1 MAVSIE
7 DIKKL
12 RAMTGAGLA
21 DVKKAL
27 TEAEGDFDN
36 WQIFQ
41 FQWQVVSL

>member
-21 DVKKAL
+21 DVKNAMKL
-27 TEAEGDFDN
+27 KVILIK
-36 WQIFQ
+36 QRKSC
-41 FQWQVVSL
+41 VSVD

>member
-21 DVKKAL
+21 DVKKR
-27 TEAEGDFDN
+27 TYRG
-36 WQIFQ
+36 
-41 FQWQVVSL
+41 